1 MSNVDLTWWFVICW
15 LDAWRLQPVKIIKT
29 LTSSFTI
36 LKINTIVPIED
47 LLVVKLLDA
56 KIFESG
62 EVNMNPGRVFRFKV
76 GYVSQMYVVHRQ
88 EIVITSL
95 NESIF

>member
-1 MSNVDLTWWFVICW
+1 MQKF
-15 LDAWRLQPVKIIKT
+15 
-29 LTSSFTI
+29 
-36 LKINTIVPIED
+36 
-47 LLVVKLLDA
+47 
-56 KIFESG
+56 FESG

-95 NESIF
+95 IESIF